1 MNTIFLCS
9 GMTWAGWKISSTL
22 LKMLFNV
29 LLFFVS
35 VECCHR
41 LCLFHIFNE
50 EIWVKLMSDTSSPF
64 HFNPYRMRYIM
75 IQWAIKRFLCWVDW
89 VRERERS
96 VHYTVAPTH
105 ESWILISLRYSEYV
119 NWSHIVQTAV
129 AVVVLYKCI
138 IVDSI
143 IIPRAYE
150 FGAYFSLSFIF
161 AYLFH
166 VLAYSLH
173 HERRSSIAHKQMLVE
188 RRGKKPI
195 YAYNTRL
202 SIGYGDLFT
211 LKSDANNNREK
222 KSVVR

>member
-1 MNTIFLCS
+1 M
-9 GMTWAGWKISSTL
+9 
-22 LKMLFNV
+22 
-29 LLFFVS
+29 
-35 VECCHR
+35 
-41 LCLFHIFNE
+41 
-50 EIWVKLMSDTSSPF
+50 
-64 HFNPYRMRYIM
+64 
-75 IQWAIKRFLCWVDW
+75 
-89 VRERERS
+89 
-96 VHYTVAPTH
+96 
-105 ESWILISLRYSEYV
+105 
-119 NWSHIVQTAV
+119 

-211 LKSDANNNREK
+211 LKLDANNNREK
-222 KSVVR
+222 KKRRKIKDSKQEIFEE